1 MALDRNNTRIC
12 FAHVAYQFQSQFRKR
27 NTGLDSFEVRTREDL
42 EANIGNADAL
52 VISGLWRNDM
62 LARAPGLRFIQS
74 ISAGI
79 DQYDRAALAAA
90 SVRLASAQGVNAEA
104 VAEHAIALILALAR
118 RLPEARDNQRRKF
131 WRGMLSDLNQR
142 EDELGGKTLL
152 IVGTGRIGGRLARL
166 ARAFDM
172 HVIGVRRNPAVGANG
187 ADEVHGIETLPALLP
202 RADVVA
208 LTCPLVP
215 QTEKLIDKVALGRMK
230 PTAHLVNCARG
241 RVVDEA
247 ALIDCLKAGGI
258 AAAALDVTVED
269 PLPPA
274 SPLWDLPNLLVTPHT
289 GGETQRYE
297 DNVLDLLLENLAR
310 LWRGETTLVN
320 QVV

>member
-12 FAHVAYQFQSQFRKR
+12 FAHVAYQLQSQFRKR

-42 EANIGNADAL
+42 ETGIGNADAL
-52 VISGLWRNDM
+52 VISGLWRNEL
-62 LARAPGLRFIQS
+62 LARAPRLSFIQS
-74 ISAGI
+74 ISAGV

-104 VAEHAIALILALAR
+104 VAEHAFALILALAR

-131 WRGMLSDLNQR
+131 WRGMLSDLDQR

-172 HVIGVRRNPAVGANG
+172 HVIGVRRDPAAGANG

-215 QTEKLIDKVALGRMK
+215 QTEKLIDAAAFGLMK
-230 PTAHLVNCARG
+230 PGAHLVNCARG

-247 ALIDCLKAGGI
+247 ALVDCLQAGGI
-258 AAAALDVTVED
+258 AAAAIDVTVED

-274 SPLWDLPNLLVTPHT
+274 SPLWDVPNLLLTPHT
-289 GGETQRYE
+289 AGETRRYE

>member
-1 MALDRNNTRIC
+1 MAFDRNNTRIC
-12 FAHVAYQFQSQFRKR
+12 FAHVAYQLQSQFRKR
-27 NTGLDSFEVRTREDL
+27 NTGLECFEVRTGPDF
-42 EANIGNADAL
+42 EASIGNADVL
-52 VISGLWRNDM
+52 VISGLWRNEL
-62 LARAPGLRFIQS
+62 LARAPRLRFIQS
-74 ISAGI
+74 ISAGV
-79 DQYDRAALAAA
+79 DQYDHAALLAA

-118 RLPEARDNQRRKF
+118 RLAEARDNQRRKF
-131 WRGMLSDLNQR
+131 WRGMLSDLDQR
-142 EDELGGKTLL
+142 EDELRAKTLL

-166 ARAFDM
+166 AHAFDM
-172 HVIGVRRNPAVGANG
+172 HVIGVRRNPAAGANG
-187 ADEVHGIETLPALLP
+187 TDEVHGIETLPALLP

-215 QTEKLIDKVALGRMK
+215 QTERLIDAAALGRMK
-230 PTAHLVNCARG
+230 PSAHLVNCARG

-258 AAAALDVTVED
+258 AAAAIDVTVED

-274 SPLWDLPNLLVTPHT
+274 SPLWDVPNLLLTPHT
-289 GGETQRYE
+289 AGETRRYE